1 MNPTTSPQAAGSL
14 APEERAR
21 GDVYALLSRLFAAP
35 ADAELLHS
43 IAAIVQAADQQDE
56 ADDGEFALA
65 WREFL
70 ASAAP
75 ARVEAVND
83 EYHDLF
89 IGTGRPEI
97 PLYAGAYIARS
108 SVDRSLV
115 ALRGFLA
122 SHGLQRQTGVHEP
135 EDHFAILLEI
145 MRYLICETDSTIEEQ
160 KQFFDQFIWPG
171 GVALCDAISK
181 HSAAHFYR
189 STADFAKAF
198 LFIEQNA
205 FSM

>member
-1 MNPTTSPQAAGSL
+1 MSMQGW
-14 APEERAR
+14 R
-21 GDVYALLSRLFAAP
+21 VYASALAVSGLFAAP

-97 PLYAGAYIARS
+97 P
-108 SVDRSLV
+108 
-115 ALRGFLA
+115 F
-122 SHGLQRQTGVHEP
+122 TE
-135 EDHFAILLEI
+135 
-145 MRYLICETDSTIEEQ
+145 
-160 KQFFDQFIWPG
+160 
-171 GVALCDAISK
+171 
-181 HSAAHFYR
+181 
-189 STADFAKAF
+189 
-198 LFIEQNA
+198 N
-205 FSM
+205 